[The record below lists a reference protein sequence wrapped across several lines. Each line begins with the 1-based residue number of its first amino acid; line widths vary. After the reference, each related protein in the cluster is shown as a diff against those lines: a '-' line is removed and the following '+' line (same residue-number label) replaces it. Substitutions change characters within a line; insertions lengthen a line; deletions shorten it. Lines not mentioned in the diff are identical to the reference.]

1 MHELPTFTLNPRLAR
16 GPDLLRW
23 SGLRRLLRWRYARLI
38 LQLPIA
44 LLALLVLIDGFTGV
58 QLAPRNLATTSVWL
72 HYRGLVV
79 LALLTVGNLFCASCP
94 LMLTRGPARF
104 AKRLLPRE
112 WRWPTALRSKLLVWA
127 LMLGYFYAYEA
138 FDLWA
143 SPWLTAWLVLGYF
156 GSAWVIDTL
165 FPAGT
170 FCRYVCPLGNF
181 NFVLAS
187 ASPTIVSTIE
197 PSVCLSCEQKPCLHG
212 RISDHATAEARWRT
226 PSGALLHA
234 NDGPRKAAFIP
245 RHEITHDNGS
255 GRFPGCETGL
265 FVPAI
270 TSNLDC
276 TLCGNCLRACPYDN
290 VTLRLRSVARE
301 GIAAAWRG
309 RGLRSALLLG
319 ISLSTWG
326 MLNAFAMVPAYYQ
339 VADTLAA
346 ALNTRAEWLL
356 LAVIFAVTTTLGL
369 ALAFAASH
377 VADRLA
383 GAPAASPWV
392 AVERWGMVWVTLGVG
407 FWAAHYLFHF
417 LTGALAIVPVF
428 EHFFALR
435 GFAIDPQW
443 RFAQLVPSR
452 WLFPIGAGVV
462 SLATLVALWQVGRI
476 ALRDFGNRGL
486 AAAWWL
492 GLLVLAVAVLQVLL
506 LGLPMEMRGTL
517 LGPLPGGGG

>member
-1 MHELPTFTLNPRLAR
+1 MHELPTATLHRPSAR
-16 GPDLLRW
+16 GPDLLQGR
-23 SGLRRLLRWRYARLI
+23 GLRRLLRWRYARLI
-38 LQLPIA
+38 VQLPIA
-44 LLALLVLIDGFTGV
+44 LLALLVIIDGFTGV

-79 LALLTVGNLFCASCP
+79 LALLIVGNLFCASCP
-94 LMLTRGPARF
+94 LMLTRGPARI
-104 AKRLLPRE
+104 AKRLLPTE
-112 WRWPTALRSKLLVWA
+112 WRWPVALRSKLLVWL

-138 FDLWA
+138 FNLWA
-143 SPWLTAWLVLGYF
+143 SPWLTAWLVVGYF
-156 GSAWVIDTL
+156 ASAWVIDTL

-187 ASPTIVSTIE
+187 ASPTVVSTIDAE
-197 PSVCLSCEQKPCLHG
+197 VCNRCLDKPCLHG
-212 RISDHATAEARWRT
+212 RISDDAENEQRWRT
-226 PSGALLHA
+226 ATGTLRGAR
-234 NDGPRKAAFIP
+234 DGPRNAAFIP
-245 RHEITHDNGS
+245 RAAITNDNGS

-265 FVPAI
+265 FVPTI

-290 VTLRLRSVARE
+290 VTLRLRSVAHE

-319 ISLSTWG
+319 ISLSAWG
-326 MLNAFAMVPAYYQ
+326 MLNAFAMVPPYY
-339 VADTLAA
+339 ALAEALAA
-346 ALNTRAEWLL
+346 ALGTRSESVV
-356 LAVIFAVTTTLGL
+356 LALIFAATTALGL
-369 ALAFAASH
+369 MFVFTASH
-377 VADRLA
+377 LADRFA
-383 GAPAASPWV
+383 GAPSATPWV

-407 FWAAHYLFHF
+407 FWVAHYLFHF

-428 EHFFALR
+428 QHFLALH

-443 RFAQLVPSR
+443 RFAQLVPTR

-476 ALRDFGNRGL
+476 ALRDFGKGGL
-486 AAAWWL
+486 IPAWWL
-492 GLLVLAVAVLQVLL
+492 GLLVLGVAVLQVLL
-506 LGLPMEMRGTL
+506 LGYPMEMRGTL
-517 LGPLPGGGG
+517 LGPLPGGGL